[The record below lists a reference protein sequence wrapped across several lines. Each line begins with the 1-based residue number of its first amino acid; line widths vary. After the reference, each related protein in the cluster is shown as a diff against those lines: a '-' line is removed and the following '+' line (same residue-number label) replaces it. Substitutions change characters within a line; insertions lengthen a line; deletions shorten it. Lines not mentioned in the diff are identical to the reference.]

1 MTGAWYWTRVELE
14 GLLES
19 GAVTLKSEE
28 IEGNEKEMEE
38 EKGDEKEK
46 EVEGKEEVK
55 EEDNGTAAVPPPS
68 ISAVNTN
75 NIDDT
80 DAAGPAVDVDAGV
93 RADAVRPVNLSRMTE
108 AAIFPPLQ
116 GVDATALNLDS
127 LTSPSSIL
135 VIKNE
140 NENEKVSTLSTAI
153 ETETETELEIL
164 TFEEFCLALHPLKHE
179 WTQKDDETIA
189 TLVNGISDK
198 LDLDPLMISSSVLE
212 CRRNSRS
219 LLPNRTSKE
228 VQARYAALCVLNKV
242 RELTFF
248 PLLLFFVYLHVC
260 LSLCPSVYFSMYLCV
275 CTPIYLSVCVYV
287 CMRVYVC
294 VSLSMCMFVCLS
306 EYLWVSLYPPVYLCV
321 CMSVCMSVCL
331 SDNKSTPDNSHTY
344 FPRYAYLLYNFYIS
358 LFLLGIHKFMYLL
371 IQLFA

>member
-55 EEDNGTAAVPPPS
+55 EEDNGTAAVPAPS

-80 DAAGPAVDVDAGV
+80 DAAGPAVDVDAVV

-153 ETETETELEIL
+153 ETETETETELEIL

-260 LSLCPSVYFSMYLCV
+260 LSLSLSVCLFLHVSLCVHTYISICVRVCVYACLCV
-275 CTPIYLSVCVYV
+275 CFSVYV
-287 CMRVYVC
+287 HVC
-294 VSLSMCMFVCLS
+294 VS
-306 EYLWVSLYPPVYLCV
+306 
-321 CMSVCMSVCL
+321 
-331 SDNKSTPDNSHTY
+331 
-344 FPRYAYLLYNFYIS
+344 I
-358 LFLLGIHKFMYLL
+358 
-371 IQLFA
+371 